1 MDDTTARDAVTEAQK
16 SVDNCNKELQAVY
29 DKIAELSITAPHAG
43 NLREVA
49 DLKVGDTVNEG
60 DTIATL
66 VNDTKLR
73 LSLYYSYAYEGDI
86 KVGQTAQ
93 ISIPPSWRP
102 SPARWSR
109 STRFA
114 LSPPRAPPTSR

>member
-1 MDDTTARDAVTEAQK
+1 MPSAGQTTDEATI
-16 SVDNCNKELQAVY
+16 VGV
-29 DKIAELSITAPHAG
+29 H
-43 NLREVA
+43 V
-49 DLKVGDTVNEG
+49 KVGDTVNEG

-93 ISIPPSWRP
+93 ISIPAIMAPVTGKVEQINKVRFV
-102 SPARWSR
+102 SPEGAKIG
-109 STRFA
+109 
-114 LSPPRAPPTSR
+114 RAHV